1 MELTDF
7 DFVEHIRKPFSVF
20 AVRVTKQNME
30 DIAPF
35 VGEIEILDGK
45 KFIQA
50 DRHKCQSSLKVW
62 PGYYVTKHGKK
73 VRVFSRKA
81 FEEQF
86 HPMGEDVAP
95 WVEYLN
101 GAPPV
106 VETTKA
112 KAVEADRE
120 QLSPAEEASLDEAI
134 ASVEAG
140 EVEPLDLD
148 AVEAIAETPEPVV
161 IRACSH
167 GTPEG
172 IECAYKPC
180 DGPED

>member
-7 DFVEHIRKPFSVF
+7 DFIEHIRKPFSVH
-20 AVRVTKQNME
+20 AVRVTRENID

-35 VGEIEILDGK
+35 VGTVERTPEGK
-45 KFIQA
+45 PYIQA
-50 DRHKCQSSLKVW
+50 DRHLCQSSLKVW

-73 VRVFSRKA
+73 VRIFSRKA

-101 GAPPV
+101 GTPPV

-112 KAVEADRE
+112 KAVEALNE
-120 QLSPAEEASLDEAI
+120 SAPEPTEASFTDAD
-134 ASVEAG
+134 AG
-140 EVEPLDLD
+140 ER
-148 AVEAIAETPEPVV
+148 IETEETMEGLPEIEETQEPVE
-161 IRACSH
+161 IRSCAH

-172 IECAYKPC
+172 ISCAYKPC
-180 DGPED
+180 AGPE

>member
-1 MELTDF
+1 VELTDF

-20 AVRVTKQNME
+20 AVRVTKQNMA

-35 VGEIEILDGK
+35 VGEIEVLDGK
-45 KFIQA
+45 KYIQA

-86 HPMGEDVAP
+86 HPMGDDVAP

-112 KAVEADRE
+112 KAVEALNEPEVD
-120 QLSPAEEASLDEAI
+120 SHPGAPEEEPEEVD
-134 ASVEAG
+134 
-140 EVEPLDLD
+140 VEP
-148 AVEAIAETPEPVV
+148 TEPAV
-161 IRACSH
+161 IRACEH

-172 IECAYKPC
+172 IGCAYKPC
-180 DGPED
+180 NGPVD